1 MKESLYRTIRLLEEA
16 NGPVSGEVLAERLGV
31 TRAAIWKQ
39 IQELR
44 EQGYGILASQKEGYT
59 LVQSSGRLLPY
70 EVKKYLKTRVIG
82 KQITY
87 LPTTPS
93 TNDVARWL
101 AAGGD
106 PATLHGTVVLA
117 EEQTGGVGRLGR
129 AWVSPEGG
137 IWITIILK
145 PTIPIDHV
153 FMITMAGAVAIARA
167 IRREFDLGAMIKW
180 PNDIY
185 IGDKKVAGLL
195 LELAAEADTIHYCLL
210 GIGIDVNIDPT
221 ELSPGLQRAVTTI
234 QAELEHK
241 VDRAKFLARLL
252 REFERHYDLL
262 ESQEY
267 DAILREW
274 RSMSCTLDQHVHV
287 HTLTKSFQGEA
298 IDIDEYGA
306 LLIRKEN
313 GRVERVIAGDL
324 SHT

>member
-16 NGPVSGEVLAERLGV
+16 EGPISGEVLAERLGV
-31 TRAAIWKQ
+31 TRAAVWKQ

-44 EQGYGILASQKEGYT
+44 EQGYEIRSSQKEGYR
-59 LVQSSGRLLPY
+59 LVHSSERLLPY
-70 EVKKYLKTRVIG
+70 EVKKHLKTRVIG
-82 KQITY
+82 QQIRY

-101 AAGGD
+101 ASGGD
-106 PATLHGTVVLA
+106 TAGLHGTVVIA

-137 IWITIILK
+137 IWCTIILT
-145 PTIPIDHV
+145 PTVPIDHV

-195 LELAAEADTIHYCLL
+195 LELSAEADTIHYCLL
-210 GIGIDVNIDPT
+210 GIGIDVNIDPS
-221 ELSPGLQRAVTTI
+221 ELSPGLQRDVTTI
-234 QAELEHK
+234 QAELEHE

-262 ESQEY
+262 EAQEY

-274 RSMSCTLDQHVHV
+274 RSMSCTLDHHVHV
-287 HTLTKSFQGEA
+287 NTLTKSFQGEA

-313 GRVERVIAGDL
+313 GRVERVISGDL
-324 SHT
+324 SRT